1 MKLLF
6 KLLIL
11 IFLSTLVRSN
21 ETLEYNIVGNKR
33 ISDETIKNI
42 VNLKK
47 NKNYN
52 IEDLNN
58 FQKKLYETN
67 YFKEVSI
74 KIKKNKLNI
83 IVAKTQ

>member
-1 MKLLF
+1 MQKNKIMKLLF

-47 NKNYN
+47 NK
-52 IEDLNN
+52 ITILR
-58 FQKKLYETN
+58 
-67 YFKEVSI
+67 I
-74 KIKKNKLNI
+74 
-83 IVAKTQ
+83 

>member
-58 FQKKLYETN
+58 FQKNCMKQIIL
-67 YFKEVSI
+67 
-74 KIKKNKLNI
+74 KKFLSK
-83 IVAKTQ
+83 